1 MKKGN
6 KKKENLKVMEQ
17 DILEQDGVR
26 LPKYIKE
33 RMERNRR
40 RISHKF
46 YILNKTGTLIDS
58 ILATPRNLLQPDS
71 PILVEAL
78 EDEKCRKIFKE
89 KIQETLE
96 NSNKDDLIPFM
107 YATISS
113 LECDEQSIVGCIATA
128 QEEREELIKGIQEKN
143 VFKIAKSIWA
153 LRVLT
158 TAIVYFVGASLS
170 FFKENE
176 LLDMHKFLKLAA
188 ITYADQV
195 VEIENLM
202 YED

>member
-6 KKKENLKVMEQ
+6 KKKENLKV
-17 DILEQDGVR
+17 IEQDGVR
-26 LPKYIKE
+26 LNKYTKE
-33 RMERNRR
+33 RIEKNQK
-40 RISHKF
+40 RILHKF

-78 EDEKCRKIFKE
+78 EDEKCQKIFKE
-89 KIQETLE
+89 NIQETLE

-107 YATISS
+107 HATISS

-128 QEEREELIKGIQEKN
+128 QEKREELIKGIQEKN

-158 TAIVYFVGASLS
+158 TAIVYFVGASWS

-176 LLDMHKFLKLAA
+176 LLDMHKFLELAA
-188 ITYADQV
+188 ITYANQA

-202 YED
+202 YEE